1 MHLQLMRIC
10 IILMH
15 TRGDIMKMTLK
26 EISEK
31 TGLSVSVLS
40 RVASG
45 NGYVSE
51 DKRVKAEQALID
63 YGYHRALPHAIG
75 THLMDDTILIV
86 AGATGNT
93 YEEIIQHLTAAAHK
107 AGKHVLTAH
116 THYDSALE
124 EEYLCFAQRLG
135 VYGIVMLSIP
145 EKASTIHLIRECR
158 IPFVLVGRYLS
169 SLPTDTVTQDSYE
182 MGILAAKAFIKAG
195 HTRIGYLGGHMESSI
210 TRDKQLGFTDQLR
223 QHNLLLPPEW
233 TAYGRLDY
241 LSGAEYA
248 HTLLSMD
255 DAPTALFVS
264 NDLMAI
270 GLVDVLLRAGVRIP
284 EDLSLICC
292 DRTHSSDTYPIA
304 LDRLCVQNSDNFA
317 KDYSATIMRLL
328 NARHKD
334 PSRPRRMVMFDA
346 THLKGT
352 TISAPRASA
361 SLLPH

>member
-1 MHLQLMRIC
+1 
-10 IILMH
+10 
-15 TRGDIMKMTLK
+15 MKPTLK

-51 DKRVKAEQALID
+51 DKRRAAEEALQAC
-63 YGYHRALPHAIG
+63 GYHRPLPHAMG
-75 THLMDDTILIV
+75 TQLMDDVILVI
-86 AGATGNT
+86 AGSTGNT
-93 YEEIIQHLTAAAHK
+93 YQEIIGALTTIAHK
-107 AGKHVLTAH
+107 SSKRVLTAH

-124 EEYLCFAQRLG
+124 EEYLRFAQRLG

-145 EKASTIHLIRECR
+145 EKASTIHLIRECK
-158 IPFVLVGRYLS
+158 IPFVLAGRYLT

-182 MGILAAKAFIKAG
+182 MGILAAREFIHAG

-223 QHNLLLPPEW
+223 EHNLSLPERW
-233 TAYGRLDY
+233 IAYGRLDY
-241 LSGAEYA
+241 QSGAEYA
-248 HTLLSMD
+248 QTLLDMD

-264 NDLMAI
+264 NDLMTI
-270 GLVDVLLRAGVRIP
+270 GLIDVLLRAGVRIP

-292 DRTHSSDTYPIA
+292 DRTPSSDTYPIA
-304 LDRLCVQNSDNFA
+304 LDRLCV
-317 KDYSATIMRLL
+317 KDADAYVPTIMRLL

-334 PSRPRRMVMFDA
+334 PSRPRRMVMFEA
-346 THLKGT
+346 AHLKGK
-352 TISAPRASA
+352 TISAPRVSP
-361 SLLPH
+361 SLLPR